1 MTATVID
8 GRKLA
13 DALLTRIAR
22 EMADARDA
30 GITPGLA
37 TVRIGD
43 DYASAVYER
52 RLGRVAEAVGL
63 RFVTEWLPAD
73 VDAADA
79 LATVGKLNA
88 DPRISGILILRPLP
102 AHVPE
107 VGMYRI
113 LDPAKDIE
121 AVHPVNAGLLA
132 QGTPHFVPSTPAACF
147 YLLDWYCQSVGG
159 EPSTFYDGKTVV
171 IVGRSNNVGKLAL
184 WLGLGRQRDG
194 RVLRQAHLRCRDA
207 GPLHPAGGHPD
218 RGRRR
223 ARPRDGGHGEGRRRR
238 HRRRDQCRS
247 PTPPPARPV
256 SWATSTPTRWPTRAE
271 AVTPVPGGVGPITD
285 VWLVH
290 NAVRAATALHPDL
303 PTLPGS
309 HREEQEVMLWMPRF
323 VNGLRSR
330 SSGRAA
336 GWNRR
341 RGTRPS
347 MRRPAGFRRAV
358 ETGGPDAVGMFSC
371 SKATNEVNFVAQKF
385 MRVAIGTNNIDSCNR
400 T

>member
-13 DALLTRIAR
+13 DGLLTRIAK
-22 EMADARDA
+22 EVADAREA

-52 RLGRVAEAVGL
+52 RLGRVADAVGCHV
-63 RFVTEWLPAD
+63 VTEWMPAD

-88 DPRISGILILRPLP
+88 DPRVSGILILRPLP
-102 AHVPE
+102 DHIPE

-132 QGTPHFVPSTPAACF
+132 QGNPHFVPSTPAACF
-147 YLLDWYCQSVGG
+147 YLLDWYCQSVGDD
-159 EPSTFYDGKTVV
+159 PSSFYDGKTVV

-184 WLGLGRQRDG
+184 WLALGRNATVVSCDKHTADAG
-194 RVLRQAHLRCRDA
+194 MLAHFTRQADVLVVAA
-207 GPLHPAGGHPD
+207 GVPGLVTGDMVKDGVIAVDVGINAVTDPATGK
-218 RGRRR
+218 
-223 ARPRDGGHGEGRRRR
+223 
-238 HRRRDQCRS
+238 
-247 PTPPPARPV
+247 
-256 SWATSTPTRWPTRAE
+256 TRLVGDIDTDDVAARAE

-290 NAVRAATALHPDL
+290 NAVRAATPLHDL
-303 PTLPGS
+303 
-309 HREEQEVMLWMPRF
+309 QK
-323 VNGLRSR
+323 
-330 SSGRAA
+330 
-336 GWNRR
+336 
-341 RGTRPS
+341 
-347 MRRPAGFRRAV
+347 PAWLV
-358 ETGGPDAVGMFSC
+358 P
-371 SKATNEVNFVAQKF
+371 
-385 MRVAIGTNNIDSCNR
+385 
-400 T
+400 